1 MLYLEGGR
9 VTTNFRKNILEFKIK
24 LHPYKYLLKE
34 KKLDSL
40 MENRNVCSLLIR
52 NGQWSHLSFD

>member
-1 MLYLEGGR
+1 M
-9 VTTNFRKNILEFKIK
+9 TTNFRKNILEFKIK